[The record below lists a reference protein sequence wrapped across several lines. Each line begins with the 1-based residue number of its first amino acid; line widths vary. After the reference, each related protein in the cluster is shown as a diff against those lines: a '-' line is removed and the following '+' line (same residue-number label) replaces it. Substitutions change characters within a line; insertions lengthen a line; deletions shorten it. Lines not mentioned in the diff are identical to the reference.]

1 MIDGGVMR
9 IRDIAGHLLAK
20 VNWSANHL
28 YTLNSEVASP
38 VYLAMKC
45 AECEWLWHARFEHLN
60 SLALRKLTREEM
72 VRGLP

>member
-9 IRDIAGHLLAK
+9 IRDTAGRLLAK

-28 YTLNSEVASP
+28 YTLNGEVASP
-38 VYLAMKC
+38 VYLVMKG
-45 AECEWLWHARFEHLN
+45 AECVWLWHSRFEHLN
-60 SLALRKLTREEM
+60 SLALRKLTGEDM